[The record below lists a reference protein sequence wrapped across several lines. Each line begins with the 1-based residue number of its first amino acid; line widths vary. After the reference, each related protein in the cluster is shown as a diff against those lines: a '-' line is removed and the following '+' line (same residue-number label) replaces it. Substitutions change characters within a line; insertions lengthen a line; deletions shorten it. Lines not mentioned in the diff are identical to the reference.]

1 MNGPSRREWIIGVL
15 AAALLAAAAAYFA
28 FRPDGYFPMVEAR
41 LEPENGPRSGALDA
55 PAGSDREP
63 AGSEGGASEET
74 ANPGSPIDASA
85 PADGLPGAETGP
97 DPSTESP
104 ELGFS
109 GGGLP
114 GLPASGAGMGAATGG
129 AERSGSLSANGTA
142 GKGAD
147 PAAGSQRK
155 LSPIRH
161 VSAHASRDA
170 RAAEESDPTIANIGR
185 ILAAAGVLQGPGGTS
200 PFLQSALRGGKG
212 SLLFDPNRVAAAG
225 GRSGQGPMSMEK
237 NSVVTPENFDL
248 SAKGL
253 GASKGKEPPGPKIPA
268 GKAPALPSAHLAYI
282 LQAAR
287 QTGVDPALIAAT
299 AARESNFRYGA
310 YRAEPHLKSVL
321 WREAPGQPAQK
332 YFDGSVG
339 PMQVLRSNF
348 LSRGIDNDAD
358 ANNLANNYRIGAQ
371 IIRGDMNA
379 FPNNAWKSVAAY
391 NVGVYGAKI
400 GRVPAN
406 NYTDTILTWR
416 KDYEKAIAPYR

>member
-1 MNGPSRREWIIGVL
+1 M
-15 AAALLAAAAAYFA
+15 
-28 FRPDGYFPMVEAR
+28 
-41 LEPENGPRSGALDA
+41 
-55 PAGSDREP
+55 
-63 AGSEGGASEET
+63 
-74 ANPGSPIDASA
+74 GSPA
-85 PADGLPGAETGP
+85 
-97 DPSTESP
+97 
-104 ELGFS
+104 
-109 GGGLP
+109 
-114 GLPASGAGMGAATGG
+114 GG
-129 AERSGSLSANGTA
+129 AERSGGRQEGAAA
-142 GKGAD
+142 GKD
-147 PAAGSQRK
+147 PASGAGSGRT

-161 VSAHASRDA
+161 GSPSPAARDA
-170 RAAEESDPTIANIGR
+170 GAGENEAAIAHIGR
-185 ILAAAGVLQGPGGTS
+185 ILAGAGILQGPGGSS

-212 SLLFDPNRVAAAG
+212 GLLFDPNRVAAAG
-225 GRSGQGPMSMEK
+225 GRTGKGQMSMEK

-268 GKAPALPSAHLAYI
+268 GKAPALPSAHLPYI
-282 LQAAR
+282 LKAAQ

-321 WREAPGQPAQK
+321 WKEAPGKPAQK

-406 NYTDTILTWR
+406 NYTDTILSWR
-416 KDYEKAIAPYR
+416 KDYDRAIAPYR

>member
-1 MNGPSRREWIIGVL
+1 
-15 AAALLAAAAAYFA
+15 
-28 FRPDGYFPMVEAR
+28 
-41 LEPENGPRSGALDA
+41 
-55 PAGSDREP
+55 
-63 AGSEGGASEET
+63 
-74 ANPGSPIDASA
+74 
-85 PADGLPGAETGP
+85 
-97 DPSTESP
+97 
-104 ELGFS
+104 
-109 GGGLP
+109 
-114 GLPASGAGMGAATGG
+114 MGAASGG
-129 AERSGSLSANGTA
+129 AERSEGRRTN
-142 GKGAD
+142 
-147 PAAGSQRK
+147 AAAEKDREPSSRSQRK

-161 VSAHASRDA
+161 GSPSQAARDA
-170 RAAEESDPTIANIGR
+170 RGDDEAPPIAHIGR
-185 ILAAAGVLQGPGGTS
+185 MLAAAGVLQGPGGIS

-212 SLLFDPNRVAAAG
+212 GLLFDPNRVAAAG

-268 GKAPALPSAHLAYI
+268 GKAPALPSAHLPYI
-282 LQAAR
+282 LKAAQ

-321 WREAPGQPAQK
+321 WREAPGKPAQK

-348 LSRGIDNDAD
+348 LSRGIDNDAE

-371 IIRGDMNA
+371 IIRGDQNA

-416 KDYEKAIAPYR
+416 KEYDKAIAPYR